1 MIVDFSS
8 IVSDGVSLNWLD
20 TEAKDRILFVD
31 QNWSMLVQEDE
42 VSKEPSDPSR
52 SGSNKMKQSDPNS
65 KEPLDYENIELS
77 EQETSL
83 RTRCQSALSG
93 E

>member
-42 VSKEPSDPSR
+42 VSKESSDPSQ

-65 KEPLDYENIELS
+65 KESLDYENIELS
-77 EQETSL
+77 EQTSL
-83 RTRCQSALSG
+83 RTQRQSALSG